1 MLNEVYKDIVGF
13 EGIYQVSNFGNVKN
27 QHGKILKTYKINSGY
42 LCLKL
47 HDATGKRS
55 SHLVHRLV
63 ATAFLDNPKTE
74 VNHIDGNKHN
84 NTLTNLE
91 WCTSSENKRHALY
104 TGLMVYNKP
113 TLGKKLTRNGKPSA
127 SEYFGVTYDNTRRKW
142 IGTVVH
148 NKVKLLHKRYSTELE
163 AARARDAIVLTHNL
177 NLPLNF

>member
-27 QHGKILKTYKINSGY
+27 QHGKILKTYQINSGY

-55 SHLVHRLV
+55 GHLVHRLV

-91 WCTSSENKRHALY
+91 WCTRSENIRHALD
-104 TGLMVYNKP
+104 TGLTVYNKP
-113 TLGKKLTRNGKPSA
+113 TTGLKTKRNTSGYYGVLFDRTRN
-127 SEYFGVTYDNTRRKW
+127 KW
-142 IGTVVH
+142 VAHVVWD
-148 NKVKLLHKRYSTELE
+148 KVRYLHKRYNTAIE
-163 AARARDAIVLTHNL
+163 AAKARDAKVLELGFNER
-177 NLPLNF
+177 LPMNF